1 MYADALVGI
10 EKNVAVLVIK
20 PAVVATASAGTTPR
34 FEMAATSV
42 NATSKPLTPALL
54 YQRSYFQEKTQF

>member
-42 NATSKPLTPALL
+42 NATSKPLTPAVA
-54 YQRSYFQEKTQF
+54 YG